1 MKKLFNLDSGFTKFF
16 GNLVNL
22 FILNLMFMLTS
33 IPIITIGPSLVAMHH
48 VTSKL
53 ARGDD
58 VYIIKTYLKSFKV
71 NLKLSLTVWLLII
84 LGGLIIYSNVSFVNY
99 LSGIPYIFLFMVLA
113 VVIIIYLILLSSIF
127 YYIARFNNNF
137 KESIFNTI
145 QISLVNLHYC
155 VLLILITIGP
165 WIIILSTPITMITG
179 IYFFTFGGFA
189 FLSFVKSYILKFV
202 YIKYE
207 DSKDT

>member
-1 MKKLFNLDSGFTKFF
+1 MKKIFNLDSKFTIVF
-16 GNLVNL
+16 GNIVNL
-22 FILNLMFMLTS
+22 LILNVMFILTS
-33 IPIITIGPSLVAMHH
+33 IPLVSIGPSLVAMHH

-58 VYIIKTYLKSFKV
+58 VYIIKTYLKTFKE
-71 NLKLSLTVWLLII
+71 NFNISIATWLLII
-84 LGGLIIYSNVSFVNY
+84 LGGLIIYSNISFVNY

-113 VVIIIYLILLSSIF
+113 VVMIIYLILLSSIF
-127 YYIARFNNNF
+127 YYIARFNNSL

-155 VLLILITIGP
+155 VLLVLITIGP
-165 WIIILSTPITMITG
+165 WIIILSTPITIITG

-189 FLSFVKSYILKFV
+189 FFSFVKSYILKFV
-202 YIKYE
+202 YSKYE
-207 DSKDT
+207 DSKE